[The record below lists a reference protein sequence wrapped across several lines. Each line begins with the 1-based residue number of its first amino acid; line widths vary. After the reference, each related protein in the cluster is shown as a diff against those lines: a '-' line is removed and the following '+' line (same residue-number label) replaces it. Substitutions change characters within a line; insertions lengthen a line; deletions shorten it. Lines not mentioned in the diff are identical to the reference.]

1 MTLPP
6 PAAPAGCRRL
16 LNRPKPAPSC
26 PAAPSL
32 SRLLYWSAADGAARR
47 EAYDALA
54 AAILCLGSSA
64 SSRWTAAAAVLRQ
77 AQQRGAD
84 DLPSVRAAGGGEQQ
98 SLHRVTLSDEPGQ
111 LLLLSRWAWQPGSRA
126 RWRCGLQHV
135 TCPST
140 CPRARATPSK
150 EAGAA
155 AASAVPPRL
164 PLFQQPD
171 APACHRSLARRSA
184 GQVLQAGPD
193 MQALL
198 DRATQLKQRGAVQL
212 EGTQYAVG
220 DFRICLAR
228 AVQVWRAET
237 GSGRSASNDHAL
249 PGRPIQRRH
258 GACRGQRHRFG
269 ASV

>member
-1 MTLPP
+1 MGVHL
-6 PAAPAGCRRL
+6 
-16 LNRPKPAPSC
+16 
-26 PAAPSL
+26 
-32 SRLLYWSAADGAARR
+32 LLYWSAADGAARR

-111 LLLLSRWAWQPGSRA
+111 LLLLSR
-126 RWRCGLQHV
+126 
-135 TCPST
+135 
-140 CPRARATPSK
+140 
-150 EAGAA
+150 
-155 AASAVPPRL
+155 
-164 PLFQQPD
+164 
-171 APACHRSLARRSA
+171 SA

-228 AVQVWRAET
+228 AVQAPQQNFLGLAVDLCYLPLDDAALAAPLLHDLAEVLQEAAEAAGGRLQRVEEAAGYQLPAQFGPSHRAVQYTQLMSRLQEQA
-237 GSGRSASNDHAL
+237 G
-249 PGRPIQRRH
+249 
-258 GACRGQRHRFG
+258 
-269 ASV
+269 